1 MKAKEPRPPKLA
13 DVARLAG
20 VSPGTVSIYVNGR
33 VGEHTRISSETQERI
48 AEAIRTLGYVP
59 NPVARS
65 LAKGRNDLIGVFTYE
80 PIFPTEHGNFF
91 YPFLAGIEEE
101 AGEQDFNVLL
111 FTSATQPN
119 GKRRVY
125 RNSMNSLQLAGGAIL
140 MGLEPDRA
148 ELSRLYHEGYPFVF
162 IGRREI
168 PDGPIAYV
176 SADVTTAT
184 NDTVT
189 YLMDLGHRRFAYFR
203 FTADTEPARD
213 RETGYRQGHRELD
226 ADFGPP
232 AIHYSTTLD
241 EITSELIAAYLSAGV
256 TAFVAETDGHARHIL
271 ASASALS
278 RYAPDHFSLA
288 VLGDPLEPA
297 PEIDWTMFTIPRRA
311 IGREAVRLLHA
322 MLVQSVPTDAR
333 QITVPC
339 GFHVGQTTG
348 PLNAT
353 GNQEVTI

>member
-1 MKAKEPRPPKLA
+1 MSTKQPRPPKLS
-13 DVARLAG
+13 DVARIAG

-33 VGEHTRISSETQERI
+33 VGEHTRISLETQERI
-48 AEAIRTLGYVP
+48 AEAIRELGYVP

-65 LAKGRNDLIGVFTYE
+65 LARGRNDLVGVFTYE

-101 AGEQDFNVLL
+101 AGAQDFNVLL
-111 FTSATQPN
+111 FTSATQLD

-125 RNSMNSLQLAGGAIL
+125 RNSVNSLQLAGGAIL
-140 MGLEPDRA
+140 MGLEPDRS
-148 ELSRLYHEGYPFVF
+148 ELSRLYREGYPFVF

-184 NDTVT
+184 EHMVRH
-189 YLMDLGHRRFAYFR
+189 LIQLGHRRLAYFR
-203 FTADTEPARD
+203 FAADTEPARD
-213 RETGYRQGHRELD
+213 RETGYRQGHRQLE

-232 AIHYSTTLD
+232 RIHHTTALE
-241 EITSELIAAYLSAGV
+241 EITPERFAALLADGV
-256 TAFVAETDGHARHIL
+256 TAFVAETDSHARHLL
-271 ASASALS
+271 ASASTLGK
-278 RYAPDHFSLA
+278 RAPEHFSLV

-297 PEIDWTMFTIPRRA
+297 PEIDWTMFTMPRRA

-322 MLVQSVPTDAR
+322 MLVHSVPDNER
-333 QITVPC
+333 QITVSC
-339 GFHVGQTTG
+339 GFNAGQTAG
-348 PLNAT
+348 PRSPVRSE
-353 GNQEVTI
+353 EV

>member
-1 MKAKEPRPPKLA
+1 MVP
-13 DVARLAG
+13 
-20 VSPGTVSIYVNGR
+20 
-33 VGEHTRISSETQERI
+33 SSWGWSRI
-48 AEAIRTLGYVP
+48 A
-59 NPVARS
+59 S
-65 LAKGRNDLIGVFTYE
+65 
-80 PIFPTEHGNFF
+80 
-91 YPFLAGIEEE
+91 
-101 AGEQDFNVLL
+101 
-111 FTSATQPN
+111 
-119 GKRRVY
+119 
-125 RNSMNSLQLAGGAIL
+125 
-140 MGLEPDRA
+140 
-148 ELSRLYHEGYPFVF
+148 ELSRLYHEGYPLCFH
-162 IGRREI
+162 RPPREI

-189 YLMDLGHRRFAYFR
+189 YLMDLGHRRFAYFSLYSR
-203 FTADTEPARD
+203 HGAGAD
-213 RETGYRQGHRELD
+213 RETGYRQGPSRTRRR
-226 ADFGPP
+226 FRPP

-256 TAFVAETDGHARHIL
+256 AAFIAETDGHARHIL

-297 PEIDWTMFTIPRRA
+297 PEIDWTMFTIRA
-311 IGREAVRLLHA
+311 VHVAGEAVRLLHA